1 MLHDEVG
8 PGPVVLLRGAVGV
21 LHVKLGLGLLV
32 LQLHSLEPALA
43 AQQAGQPD
51 NLMLAITITIHYES
65 SPSNFTSFDVEK
77 DQRQCLHISMFRNDV

>member
-1 MLHDEVG
+1 MLPDEVG

-21 LHVKLGLGLLV
+21 LHVAVKLGLGCSYSSSTVWNSHLLPNRQGN
-32 LQLHSLEPALA
+32 LTT
-43 AQQAGQPD
+43 

-77 DQRQCLHISMFRNDV
+77 DQRQCLHI